1 MKILELAPY
10 VFIEG
15 HKHGSRNKSGLA
27 YMIRSICDMLG
38 TRHDVHVLTQ
48 SVLTTAQV
56 VNGWHLVKRNF
67 STILYH
73 FKFPY
78 LTLAYKM
85 SRRDKSHG
93 ILRQLLYC
101 ISAGQAEDYIKKWKP
116 DVVHIHGIGS
126 YSLPYYYAAAKCN
139 VPVVS
144 TLHGL
149 LSFHSIVP
157 APSYQKEL
165 ERHFLKMCVD
175 NNYSMTFI
183 SSGMKRK
190 VQELMDNE
198 CNNITV
204 IPNCYRTVRVNNY
217 KKTTL
222 NKYVIICVGSVYPLK
237 NQIQVIKVLPIV
249 RERLT
254 PKEVVL
260 KIYGDGECVGEWSRY
275 CADNEIKGVEFLGR
289 QSQEVV
295 FEAITQA
302 DLLVFPSI
310 EEGFGIPIVE
320 AYCCGTPVVTY
331 RDLDASA
338 DIEND
343 NCCIFASDRSDSSLA
358 EAIVKA
364 LNKEWDIEQI
374 KSFSQNFSLECTAL
388 KYSSAIE
395 EKHEK
400 WDLNIVKKYLLST
413 I

>member
-10 VFIEG
+10 VFIED

-56 VNGWHLVKRNF
+56 VSGWHLVKRNF
-67 STILYH
+67 STILFH
-73 FKFPY
+73 FKFTY
-78 LTLAYKM
+78 LTLAFKM

-93 ILRQLLYC
+93 VLRQLFYC
-101 ISAGQAEDYIKKWKP
+101 ISAGQAEDYIKKWRP

-157 APSYQKEL
+157 APLYQKEL

-183 SSGMKRK
+183 SSGMKKK
-190 VQELMDNE
+190 VQEFMKKE
-198 CNNITV
+198 CSSITV
-204 IPNCYRTVRVNNY
+204 IPNCYRNVEINY
-217 KKTTL
+217 
-222 NKYVIICVGSVYPLK
+222 NKNTSTNEYVIICVGSVYPLK
-237 NQIQVIKVLPIV
+237 NQIQTIRALPIV
-249 RERLT
+249 REKVA
-254 PKEVVL
+254 PKKVML
-260 KIYGDGECVGEWSRY
+260 KVYGDGESIGEWSQY
-275 CADNEIKGVEFLGR
+275 CVDKGIDGVEFLGR
-289 QSQEVV
+289 KPQDTV

-320 AYCCGTPVVTY
+320 AYCCGTPVVTF
-331 RDLDASA
+331 RDLDAA
-338 DIEND
+338 PDIDND
-343 NCCIFASDRSDSSLA
+343 NCCVFAADRSDEALA

-364 LNKEWDIEQI
+364 LNKEWDIRKI
-374 KSFSQNFSLECTAL
+374 KTFSKNFSLESTAL
-388 KYSSAIE
+388 KYCSAIE
-395 EKHEK
+395 KEHEK
-400 WDLNIVKKYLLST
+400 WDLNIIKKHLLST
-413 I
+413 L